1 VPLRSYGESPNADFA
16 RRTRSQRCSLPQP
29 LASRVTSQQ
38 GRVPPPGGDGA
49 RGAARCRIPG
59 GPWCHARGHRRS
71 IRRPRPPRRGSR
83 RRRSTSAWAADPPS
97 LWCGLSGT
105 RRSVPALL
113 VGLALVL
120 LLPHPWNRVGLAAAI
135 IWEIVAILYSLRWSK
150 RQPPLVGTDTL
161 VGRGAVVVMPCA
173 PWGRVRLQGE
183 TWRAR
188 SEVAAAPGA
197 RVRIRSVEGLTLH
210 VEPEQAR

>member
-1 VPLRSYGESPNADFA
+1 VSVRRTPPCTPGTAKSRRTQGCSRSARPKEESPGDRAFWFPA
-16 RRTRSQRCSLPQP
+16 RRTVRLVGPRTGPQEIDTT
-29 LASRVTSQQ
+29 TS
-38 GRVPPPGGDGA
+38 A
-49 RGAARCRIPG
+49 
-59 GPWCHARGHRRS
+59 
-71 IRRPRPPRRGSR
+71 
-83 RRRSTSAWAADPPS
+83 STSRITSSALFLGVAADPPS

-105 RRSVPALL
+105 RRSVPSLL
-113 VGLALVL
+113 VGLALVF
-120 LLPHPWNRVGLAAAI
+120 LLPHPWNGVGLAAAI

-161 VGRGAVVVMPCA
+161 LGRGAVVVEPCA

-197 RVRIRSVEGLTLH
+197 RVRIRSVEGLSLH